1 MLNRRRLKAWR
12 LHRRIR
18 GWVNRALTQEVPFK
32 VLSLLFALLIWAW
45 VQTQQIVSQRT
56 RAEVK
61 WTIPEDQAWVD
72 PVPKSLV
79 VTIKGP
85 QGLVRNV
92 KKRTLRY
99 DVDLSDAETGMTS
112 VDFSERAL
120 KGMSEGVEV
129 VQISPP
135 GIDVELDQRME
146 RTVRVTPATIGDV
159 AQGYRLSSVS
169 VSPST
174 VRIAGPRSLVRSIA
188 EISTDVIDLTGLT
201 ANKELSLSLAS
212 KWRTV
217 RPVEKQSLTA
227 NVTVEPI
234 IAEKTFNDVPVMARA
249 DGWKTSPTT
258 VVTLTGPAV
267 VMRERRLT
275 ASAYRPTFLHRLP
288 SVSRWWLPSIQRRP
302 RRVWRWSARR
312 SEREGHRHRP
322 GQVQLD
328 RVDDPIHTLW
338 DRRRP
343 RPGGRV
349 AIDSAGAEHIGR
361 GIGVDTGRSCVLDE
375 TRASGPLCRTPSRPE

>member
-1 MLNRRRLKAWR
+1 MAAVRERLQ
-12 LHRRIR
+12 
-18 GWVNRALTQEVPFK
+18 GWVNRAFTQEVPFK

-61 WTIPEDQAWVD
+61 WSIPEDHAWVD

-112 VDFSERAL
+112 VDFSDRAL
-120 KGMSEGVEV
+120 KGMPEGVEV

-159 AQGYRLSSVS
+159 AQGYRLASVS
-169 VSPST
+169 VTPST
-174 VRIAGPRSLVRSIA
+174 VRIGGPRSLVRSIA

-201 ANKELSLSLAS
+201 ADKELTLSLAS

-217 RPVEKQSLTA
+217 RPVEKQSLKAT
-227 NVTVEPI
+227 VKVEPI
-234 IAEKTFNDVPVMARA
+234 IAEKTFNDVPVMARS
-249 DGWKTSPTT
+249 DGWKTIPTT
-258 VVTLTGPAV
+258 ALVTLSGPAA
-267 VMRERRLT
+267 VMRELT
-275 ASAYRPTFLHRLP
+275 SDRISVQAHIPTPAPVGKPLVVAFDPAAP
-288 SVSRWWLPSIQRRP
+288 STGLEVVHQGGKGVTVVGI
-302 RRVWRWSARR
+302 
-312 SEREGHRHRP
+312 EP
-322 GQVQLD
+322 GQVQL
-328 RVDDPIHTLW
+328 
-338 DRRRP
+338 
-343 RPGGRV
+343 
-349 AIDSAGAEHIGR
+349 EQ
-361 GIGVDTGRSCVLDE
+361 
-375 TRASGPLCRTPSRPE
+375 SR

>member
-1 MLNRRRLKAWR
+1 MATQREVL
-12 LHRRIR
+12 R
-18 GWVNRALTQEVPFK
+18 GWLHRALTQEVPFK

-61 WTIPEDQAWVD
+61 WSIPEDQAWVD

-99 DVDLSDAETGMTS
+99 DVDLSDSETGVTS

-120 KGMSEGVEV
+120 KGMPEGVEV

-159 AQGYRLSSVS
+159 AQGYRLVGISVN
-169 VSPST
+169 PST
-174 VRIAGPRSLVRSIA
+174 VRIAGPRSLVRGIA
-188 EISTDVIDLTGLT
+188 EISTDVIDLTGFT
-201 ANKELSLSLAS
+201 GEKELALPLAS

-217 RPVEKQSLTA
+217 RPVEKQSLMAT
-227 NVTVEPI
+227 VTVEPI

-249 DGWKTSPTT
+249 DGWKTSPATAL
-258 VVTLTGPAV
+258 VTLSGPAV
-267 VMRERRLT
+267 VMRELT
-275 ASAYRPTFLHRLP
+275 SDRISVQAHIPTPAPVGRPLVVKFDPETP
-288 SVSRWWLPSIQRRP
+288 STGLEVVHQGGKGVTVVGIAP
-302 RRVWRWSARR
+302 A
-312 SEREGHRHRP
+312 E
-322 GQVQLD
+322 VQLEQ
-328 RVDDPIHTLW
+328 TQ
-338 DRRRP
+338 
-343 RPGGRV
+343 
-349 AIDSAGAEHIGR
+349 
-361 GIGVDTGRSCVLDE
+361 
-375 TRASGPLCRTPSRPE
+375 

>member
-1 MLNRRRLKAWR
+1 MSVVRERLRGWLNRAF
-12 LHRRIR
+12 
-18 GWVNRALTQEVPFK
+18 TQEVPFK

-56 RAEVK
+56 RADVK
-61 WTIPEDQAWVD
+61 WSIPEDNAWVD

-79 VTIKGP
+79 VTIRGP

-99 DVDLSDAETGMTS
+99 DVDLSEAETGMTS
-112 VDFSERAL
+112 VNFSDRAL
-120 KGMSEGVEV
+120 KGMPEGVEV

-159 AQGYRLSSVS
+159 AQGYRMVA
-169 VSPST
+169 VTVNPKT

-201 ANKELSLSLAS
+201 ENKELSLSLAS

-217 RPVEKQSLTA
+217 RPVEKQSLT
-227 NVTVEPI
+227 VTVQVEPI

-249 DGWKTSPTT
+249 DGWKTAPSTAL
-258 VVTLTGPAV
+258 VTLSGPAA
-267 VMRERRLT
+267 VMRELT
-275 ASAYRPTFLHRLP
+275 SDRISVQAHIPTPAPVGKPLIVAFDPEATSDGLEVVHQGGKG
-288 SVSRWWLPSIQRRP
+288 VKVIGI
-302 RRVWRWSARR
+302 
-312 SEREGHRHRP
+312 EP
-322 GQVQLD
+322 GQVELEQ
-328 RVDDPIHTLW
+328 
-338 DRRRP
+338 
-343 RPGGRV
+343 
-349 AIDSAGAEHIGR
+349 
-361 GIGVDTGRSCVLDE
+361 
-375 TRASGPLCRTPSRPE
+375 TR